1 MVGKGAK
8 GQETIRSS
16 ESESPPAIR
25 HSPFAIRHSP
35 LISLLPSLLPLAF
48 LLLFYFYPLV
58 SILTLSFAPEG
69 HPSLAALE
77 KLFRTPYYLQ
87 TLWFTTWQAAL
98 STLLTVGLALPGAY
112 VFARYDFPGKSLVR
126 ALTTVPFVLPTIVV
140 ALAFTALLGPHGLLN
155 LALMGLLGPDRS
167 ARFLPL
173 NLQHTLAII
182 LLAHVFYNYTLVL
195 RIVGTYWANLDPRLE
210 EAARVLGAGRWRAFR
225 EITLPLLGPAIG
237 AAALLVF
244 IFCFTSFGVVLV
256 LGGPRFATLE
266 VEIYRQTMQYLNLPL
281 AAALSLVQVLLTF
294 VLMAA
299 YTRLQAR
306 LTRPLELRP
315 RQVTQR
321 RPRNWREW
329 LVVGVN
335 VGLMLA
341 LLVTPLAALVE
352 RSLMLSTT
360 PTPGSVSDRAPRGV
374 SLAFYRQLFE
384 NPRGSIFYV
393 PPVAAVR
400 NSVGFALATVG
411 LSVLLGLMAA
421 AVLGNGG
428 VASGRG
434 PTGRKVSGLRSSDH
448 DPGVTTKDENE
459 PSVGQ
464 DAILSHSYFRNS
476 APSTGLTVA
485 ARFIGRCSVARR
497 LHRRAVTGTRGDFAR
512 SPHPRGRWLPRLLD
526 PIFMLPL
533 GTSAVTLGL
542 GYIVALDE
550 PPLNLRTSPL
560 LVVLAHTLVALPF
573 VVRSVLPALR
583 SIHPH
588 LREAA
593 ALLGA
598 SPGRV
603 WREVDLP
610 IVARAVLVGAVFAFT
625 VSMGEFGAT
634 SLIARPERPTMPIA
648 IYRFLGRPGAVN
660 YGQALAMSTLL
671 MLVCTLG
678 FLVIERFRVGEV
690 GEF

>member
-1 MVGKGAK
+1 MRRLADSL
-8 GQETIRSS
+8 IR
-16 ESESPPAIR
+16 
-25 HSPFAIRHSP
+25 F
-35 LISLLPSLLPLAF
+35 LPLVF
-48 LLLFYFYPLV
+48 LLLFYFYPLT

-69 HPSLAALE
+69 RPSLAALE

-155 LALMGLLGPDRS
+155 LALMGLLGLDRP
-167 ARFLPL
+167 PL
-173 NLQHTLAII
+173 DLQHTLAII
-182 LLAHVFYNYTLVL
+182 LLVHVFYNYTLVL
-195 RIVGTYWANLDPRLE
+195 RVVGTYWANLDPRLE
-210 EAARVLGAGRWRAFR
+210 EAARVLGAGRWRTFR
-225 EITLPLLGPAIG
+225 EVTLPLLGPAIG

-244 IFCFTSFGVVLV
+244 IFCFTSFGVVLI

-281 AAALSLVQVLLTF
+281 AAALSVVQVLFTF
-294 VLMAA
+294 ALMAV

-306 LTRPLELRP
+306 LARPLELRP

-321 RPRNWREW
+321 RPRNWRAW

-335 VGLMLA
+335 VGLMLV
-341 LLVTPLAALVE
+341 LLVTPLVALVE
-352 RSLMLSTT
+352 RSLTLSTAST
-360 PTPGSVSDRAPRGV
+360 GGSVS
-374 SLAFYRQLFE
+374 LTFYRQLFD
-384 NPRGSIFYV
+384 NPRGSAFYV

-411 LSVLLGLMAA
+411 LSVALGLMAA
-421 AVLGNGG
+421 VVLGNGG
-428 VASGRG
+428 VASDRG
-434 PTGRKVSGLRSSDH
+434 PTGHKVSGLRS
-448 DPGVTTKDENE
+448 
-459 PSVGQ
+459 
-464 DAILSHSYFRNS
+464 S

-497 LHRRAVTGTRGDFAR
+497 LHRRAVTGTRGNFAR
-512 SPHPRGRWLPRLLD
+512 SPRGRWLPRLLD
-526 PIFMLPL
+526 PVFMLPL

-588 LREAA
+588 LRESA

-598 SPGRV
+598 SPWRV

-634 SLIARPERPTMPIA
+634 SLIARPERPTLPVA
-648 IYRFLGRPGAVN
+648 IYRFLGRPGAAN

-678 FLVIERFRVGEV
+678 FLAIERFRVGGV